1 MKTPDELKKL
11 RKEHR
16 SKVKRTRFIWTFM
29 SIITLVIVT
38 YFTYSMSPF
47 LGIGVGLLLAY
58 LFVEAGWQKV
68 SADPPKKG
76 IITRYG
82 KRMYGFTLDEG
93 WVFLPLYGFVFK
105 LIQVTFERTP
115 LSFDIETRVADKSE
129 VKIPIGIAVRVDKS
143 NIINYLD
150 SGRLEE
156 VEAHLED
163 SIDERLREWALS
175 KEEGPSNWE
184 EMINVGVEGVSILVR
199 KLVPRDKLPIIPNWA
214 QDVPT
219 FILLQYFR
227 RPQPKKGKVMK
238 YTEDWVKKDWEKVE
252 TSLKAGYKEA
262 KNENPN
268 ELGTY
273 EEELKNLKDKVEER
287 RQVIKDLQRGNGS
300 LKISSLGIIIER
312 LNIGQVELLGD
323 AAKMADKQAVEKI
336 EQEAEK
342 TEIENVK
349 GLIKYLMEELDFSR
363 KEAKEIVQ
371 SERGK
376 VPVSVNE
383 HKLSVSDDSATAS
396 LLPGLIS
403 SVLNSN
409 KDKDEG

>member
-1 MKTPDELKKL
+1 MKTQEELEALKQK
-11 RKEHR
+11 HR
-16 SKVKRTRFIWTFM
+16 SKVKRTRFIWTLI
-29 SIITLVIVT
+29 SIIAIVVAI
-38 YFTYSMSPF
+38 YFAYSINPF
-47 LGIGVGLLLAY
+47 LGIGVGIILPYFFIEL
-58 LFVEAGWQKV
+58 GWQKV

-82 KRMYGFTLDEG
+82 KRMYGFTVDEG
-93 WVFLPLYGFVFK
+93 WVFLPLYGFIFK
-105 LIQVTFERTP
+105 LIQVTFERIP
-115 LSFDIETRVADKSE
+115 LSFDIETRVKDKSE
-129 VKIPIGIAVRVDKS
+129 VKIPIGLAIRVDKN

-150 SGRLEE
+150 SGKLEE
-156 VEAHLED
+156 VKAHLED

-227 RPQPKKGKVMK
+227 RPQPKEGKVMK
-238 YTEDWVKKDWEKVE
+238 YTKEWVKDNWEKVE
-252 TSLKAGYKEA
+252 TNLKAGYKKA
-262 KNENPN
+262 KDENPDKF
-268 ELGTY
+268 GTY
-273 EEELKNLKDKVEER
+273 KEELNNLKEKVDER
-287 RQVIKDLQRGNGS
+287 RQVIKNLQRGTGS

-336 EQEAEK
+336 EQEAER
-342 TEIENVK
+342 TEMENVK
-349 GLIKYLMEELDFSR
+349 GLIEYLMEELDFSR

-376 VPVSVNE
+376 VDVNVNE
-383 HKLSVSDDSATAS
+383 HKLSLSEDETTAA
-396 LLPGLIS
+396 LLPGLLS
-403 SVLNSN
+403 SLLNS
-409 KDKDEG
+409 DKGGD